1 MLLFFSILGIFLS
14 IIFLSFNARKNTATL
29 FLGSFF
35 FLVSLYIL
43 CQYGL
48 LYSKSVFLV
57 TGLLVSFPIVFPP
70 LYLTGPL
77 LFWYVRSVLNDDARM
92 KRSDFFHLLPM
103 LIYFAA
109 ALPFIFLVP
118 FSEKADT
125 ARQVVDNV
133 GIMQTYA
140 ATYLSKIFPVSSIYL
155 SRPVLLFIYTIWSI
169 ALITKYSIRNKLK
182 EVFSGQN
189 FMLKWIILL
198 LTFVLLLTTSHI
210 FLIIH
215 TFKMHFS
222 DLAFS
227 LNLVRIISLLGLIGL
242 LISPF
247 FFPAILYGLPR
258 LPVARENKEKEAGKI
273 NSGEAKKSKNHFEN
287 TYLQSIGQQMDTFMQ
302 ENQPFLQSQFNINQL
317 AVQIE
322 VPVHHLTYF
331 FREIKNQ
338 TFSEYKNRWRIEHAK
353 KLIKEGKS
361 NELTLEAIAVL
372 SGFSNRNSFRSI
384 FQKTEGICPS
394 IFASQHKES
403 D

>member
-14 IIFLSFNARKNTATL
+14 VIFLTFNTRKNTSAL
-29 FLGSFF
+29 YLGSFF
-35 FLVSLYIL
+35 FLVSLYVL

-70 LYLTGPL
+70 LYLTGPA

-109 ALPFIFLVP
+109 ALPFIFMLP
-118 FSEKADT
+118 FSEKAET
-125 ARQVVDNV
+125 ARQVVANV

-155 SRPVLLFIYTIWSI
+155 SRPALLLVYTIWAIVLI
-169 ALITKYSIRNKLK
+169 AKYSFRNKLK

-189 FMLKWIILL
+189 FMLKWLILL

-222 DLAFS
+222 DLAFG
-227 LNLVRIISLLGLIGL
+227 LNVMRVFSALGLMGL
-242 LISPF
+242 MISPF

-258 LPVARENKEKEAGKI
+258 WPVATENKEKKAGKM

-287 TYLQSIGQQMDTFMQ
+287 AYLHRIGQQIDAFMEKDQ
-302 ENQPFLQSQFNINQL
+302 SYLQPHFSINQL
-317 AVQIE
+317 AVQVE
-322 VPVHHLTYF
+322 VPVHHLSWF
-331 FREIKNQ
+331 FREIKKQ
-338 TFSEYKNRWRIEHAK
+338 TFSDYRNKWRVEHAK

-372 SGFSNRNSFRSI
+372 SGFSNRNSFRST
-384 FQKTEGICPS
+384 FQKTEGISPS
-394 IFASQHKES
+394 TFAGRHKENR
-403 D
+403 